1 MSSDLYRHKKR
12 LRLWADDGD
21 DDLAKIGRHLL
32 AMHSADS
39 VNIYML
45 SAECQCSR
53 LMKMG
58 FIHELLQGENCWD
71 GIRFNYDVN
80 YKGLFILRILF
91 HHLSF
96 NMTVTVIVS
105 SDLFFRSKL
114 QSKKWASSDAGW
126 SSLAHSRYLSLSAN
140 TKEISGHIIYSFCVF
155 LVIKLIS

>member
-1 MSSDLYRHKKR
+1 M
-12 LRLWADDGD
+12 
-21 DDLAKIGRHLL
+21 

-39 VNIYML
+39 VNIYIL

-105 SDLFFRSKL
+105 SDLFSDQNYRAKNEHHQTQDGVL
-114 QSKKWASSDAGW
+114 WRTLDTCLCQQIQKKFQV
-126 SSLAHSRYLSLSAN
+126 
-140 TKEISGHIIYSFCVF
+140 T
-155 LVIKLIS
+155 